1 MRYTQLR
8 SFHWV
13 ARSGGFTGAARA
25 IRVSQPALTQQVRQL
40 ERDFGVE
47 LFQRRGRR
55 VVLTET
61 GHGLL
66 TITQRMFAQEAE
78 ALTFLDE
85 SRDLRS
91 GHLRIGAVAPFH
103 VMDMLA
109 AFNARY
115 PGVHVSVALGN
126 SRAIV
131 QGLLDYATD
140 VAVLAHIDPDRRLTA
155 IPYSRNPVVV
165 MAPAGHRLARRRS
178 IRLAELDGQAM
189 IHREQG
195 STTRRSFEAALTHA
209 GVAPRFVME
218 IGSREAVRE
227 AVAKGI
233 GLGVVSAP
241 EFVPGPEL
249 VALKV
254 SDAAIFT
261 EQHLVHLAERR
272 EARLVRAFLE
282 VATLPAKR
290 RRGAQSSL

>member
-25 IRVSQPALTQQVRQL
+25 IHVSQPALTQQVRQL

-66 TITQRMFAQEAE
+66 AITQRMFAQETE
-78 ALTFLDE
+78 ALTVLDE
-85 SRDLRS
+85 SRDLRT

-109 AFNARY
+109 AFTARY

-140 VAVLAHIDPDRRLTA
+140 VAVLAHIDPDPRLTA

-165 MAPAGHRLARRRS
+165 MAPSDHRLARRRA
-178 IRLAELDGQAM
+178 IRLADLDGQTM
-189 IHREQG
+189 VQREKG
-195 STTRRSFEAALTHA
+195 STTRRSFEAALGLA

-218 IGSREAVRE
+218 IGSREAIRE

-233 GLGVVSAP
+233 GLGVVSAA

-261 EQHLVHLAERR
+261 EQHLVNLAERR

-282 VATLPAKR
+282 VAVAPVR
-290 RRGAQSSL
+290 RRRAQPSS